1 MIVLVYMEKIGPLQL
16 NATSCQEAILLG
28 AAVQRLG
35 DPKLGNLDLSLE
47 GSKQRALKEL
57 AVQGQECSEAKS
69 SSDCS
74 MCIGESACGF
84 KSNPNGGNPV
94 VVTLSRALT
103 RSGIDGRAELLEELA
118 SRLPESELVEEP
130 LAS

>member
-1 MIVLVYMEKIGPLQL
+1 MIVLVYMEKIGPLQS

-47 GSKQRALKEL
+47 GSKRRALKEL

-103 RSGIDGRAELLEELA
+103 RSGINGRAELLEKLA

>member
-1 MIVLVYMEKIGPLQL
+1 MEKIGPLQL

-84 KSNPNGGNPV
+84 KSNPNG
-94 VVTLSRALT
+94 S
-103 RSGIDGRAELLEELA
+103 SHIE
-118 SRLPESELVEEP
+118 
-130 LAS
+130 